1 MYSLDL
7 VATLHPRMKQDV
19 YSMNAEAL
27 QPVDD
32 IPASCVALIRQ
43 PHGSICT
50 MNRLPPELLGH
61 IFKHVLATPHVQET
75 PTRDA
80 FTAFQIWRPTILDTT
95 SSLVLSHVC
104 RYWREVCLQSPTM
117 WSHAVDS
124 QSIPRDVLLELS
136 RGLPLKILTISPESR
151 WLPALSE
158 QSKRIQELHWIQ
170 VDIDH
175 SRSCLSFPAPSL
187 LTVTLTGPR
196 APTSYQTLDS
206 PLEDNFPVLFSDQ
219 TPSLAHLSLS
229 SLPWLPRNR
238 FDNLTCLYIDSC
250 HGHNLLF
257 RLLSLLG
264 GCPRLENLIIS
275 ALPDFASAHSING
288 TVTLGA
294 LRTLVLK
301 QLGADDIAL
310 LLRYLALPTSTA
322 VRLTDIFPC
331 AASLPE
337 ALAVLPPAG
346 AATKLAIDLTAAEPC
361 VYAVGDQSGV
371 RVDEYTSWFHY
382 EFWLATASMLVSRAQ
397 IKELWLRASAP
408 IDGKHGAALHNL
420 IKALP
425 ELELLVVDE
434 SVVQLLGN
442 MRGSVAFPTCPSL
455 ASVHVH
461 CEGRAEARA
470 IVDALLANRTQI
482 GCKRV
487 VVYCMPDFTFVREDW
502 AELEACFR
510 SLEYQRCRNTP
521 EMAMPEVCCAPGHM
535 LWPSWRGRE

>member
-1 MYSLDL
+1 
-7 VATLHPRMKQDV
+7 
-19 YSMNAEAL
+19 
-27 QPVDD
+27 
-32 IPASCVALIRQ
+32 
-43 PHGSICT
+43 
-50 MNRLPPELLGH
+50 
-61 IFKHVLATPHVQET
+61 
-75 PTRDA
+75 
-80 FTAFQIWRPTILDTT
+80 
-95 SSLVLSHVC
+95 
-104 RYWREVCLQSPTM
+104 M

-206 PLEDNFPVLFSDQ
+206 TLEDNFPVLFSDQ

-264 GCPRLENLIIS
+264 GCPRLENLILS

-310 LLRYLALPTSTA
+310 LLRSGDKACDRSNRGGALRFT
-322 VRLTDIFPC
+322 LW
-331 AASLPE
+331 
-337 ALAVLPPAG
+337 
-346 AATKLAIDLTAAEPC
+346 AINR
-361 VYAVGDQSGV
+361 GV